1 MIVLHGLYSFRRR
14 IVAFRN
20 DVCLRCGVARV
31 AYCHRTFDVY
41 HFFFIPVLPLGFWKR
56 WYCGRCGR
64 NPHSAGRTRLPFKI
78 AAAVL
83 LGVLTIA
90 LFLEQPG
97 PKDVAVTWF
106 VRAFFGI
113 PFLLSLVWLFRS
125 KPDPRLADLLLTV
138 QPSNATS
145 CPTCGVVLVPGQNAW
160 RCPRCGMER
169 VEMAATGG
177 RP

>member
-1 MIVLHGLYSFRRR
+1 LIVLHGLYSFRRR

-20 DVCLRCGVARV
+20 DFCLRCNAARV

-41 HFFFIPVLPLGFWKR
+41 HFFFVPLLPLGFWKR
-56 WYCGRCGR
+56 WYCGTCGR
-64 NPHSAGRTRLPFKI
+64 DPHSAGRTRLPFKI

-97 PKDVAVTWF
+97 PKDVAVMWF

-125 KPDPRLADLLLTV
+125 KPDPRLADLLNTV
-138 QPSNATS
+138 HPSDATS
-145 CPTCGVVLVPGQNAW
+145 CPTCGVGLTPGQHAW

-169 VEMAATGG
+169 VAVTAT
-177 RP
+177 